1 MDKIEKPSDELNHFI
16 SRVCI
21 SPEHAAS
28 FMGLDKLYHFS
39 SIMIKELRKWVESNF
54 SIHYTNSLEETS
66 NKTRCI
72 LLKFIVNGKLI

>member
-21 SPEHAAS
+21 SPGHAAS

-39 SIMIKELRKWVESNF
+39 FITIKELRNWVESNL
-54 SIHYTNSLEETS
+54 SYSLY
-66 NKTRCI
+66 
-72 LLKFIVNGKLI
+72 KLSRRNFEQNEVYAFEIYS

>member
-21 SPEHAAS
+21 SPGHAAS

-39 SIMIKELRKWVESNF
+39 SITIKELRKWVESNL
-54 SIHYTNSLEETS
+54 SYSLY
-66 NKTRCI
+66 
-72 LLKFIVNGKLI
+72 KLSGRNFEQNEVYAFEIYS